1 MRFLMSRASFPAA
14 IAAAMVMM
22 LACSA
27 PAEAPSSATSPG
39 IAAVPSS
46 ASAPTDS
53 PRYSAYSVV
62 DATTQPPGSILIT
75 MTNYAFT
82 PSTLALPAG
91 KVVLYLVN
99 ATSAEGYKPGGILGV
114 HNLSLREPS
123 RGSLV
128 NVVAVTPN
136 VAPGKAAI
144 LTIDALPA
152 GIYRATC
159 AVGEHAALGMV
170 ADITAK

>member
-1 MRFLMSRASFPAA
+1 MSRLSFPAA
-14 IAAAMVMM
+14 IGAAMVMM

-39 IAAVPSS
+39 IPSS
-46 ASAPTDS
+46 ASAPKES

-62 DATTQPPGSILIT
+62 DATAQPPGSILIT

-82 PSTLALPAG
+82 PSTLSLPAG

-99 ATSAEGYKPGGILGV
+99 ATSAEGYKPGGVVGV

-136 VAPGKAAI
+136 VAPGAAAI